1 MLEIYFGVYF
11 DFQYCYRYITDY
23 GHMMT
28 RFHII
33 LQGDKSIRSYCK
45 KTYNFTFFTQNL
57 ISFNHFSTP

>member
-28 RFHII
+28 RFHIT

-45 KTYNFTFFTQNL
+45 KHTIL
-57 ISFNHFSTP
+57 HFLPKT